1 VSIWHHPFSIVI
13 VVNKVSEENMLVSKY
28 LLKFLRMVA
37 VALVLLPVA
46 HTTVM
51 AEEEHPYAKDF
62 DVKANFRNICG
73 FCHQSYGRQEG
84 KGPQLMNSTKTD
96 EELFNRIK
104 NGKSGRMAAFGVA
117 FSDDKIWAIVK
128 FIRSL
133 KADVEPEN
141 PS

>member
-1 VSIWHHPFSIVI
+1 MSVSNFLH
-13 VVNKVSEENMLVSKY
+13 KA
-28 LLKFLRMVA
+28 LLSVTLS
-37 VALVLLPVA
+37 VALLPGA
-46 HTTVM
+46 STTVI
-51 AEEEHPYAKDF
+51 AQEEHPYAKDF

-133 KADVEPEN
+133 KPDVEPEN